1 MIICSPVM
9 PAITGEHVD
18 NNSSVREM
26 LGQRGIK
33 PENLPPSE
41 DIRKLERRVKKED
54 KKLAERSGKLN
65 E

>member
-9 PAITGEHVD
+9 PAITVEHVN